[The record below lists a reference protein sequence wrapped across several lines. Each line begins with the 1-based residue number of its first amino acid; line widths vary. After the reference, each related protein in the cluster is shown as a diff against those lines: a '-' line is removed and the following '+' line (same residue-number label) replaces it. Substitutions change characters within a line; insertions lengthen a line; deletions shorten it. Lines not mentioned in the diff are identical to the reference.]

1 MGRRAARAR
10 RGGVFSDGYL
20 GEGENGELTRCGRAE
35 QVSIMVFSR
44 SLKAASLRLPATRS
58 LATATSQI
66 GATKVAMSIFE
77 KDKFINYQ
85 RIEDNLVVVRQ
96 R

>member
-1 MGRRAARAR
+1 MVFVPSIRA
-10 RGGVFSDGYL
+10 GLKSP
-20 GEGENGELTRCGRAE
+20 
-35 QVSIMVFSR
+35 VFSR
-44 SLKAASLRLPATRS
+44 SL
-58 LATATSQI
+58 ATSTSNI